1 MRVPRAPLIL
11 ALLLLS
17 LGLGGIASGGPPG
30 APASPGIPAAPA
42 FPVGPLAPV
51 APTVSATE
59 ATEAAEAA
67 KAATKPKP
75 PAVPLP
81 PEFGERID
89 VRAVDIEVV
98 VTDAKGQR
106 VHGLTA
112 ADFKLLVDGRE
123 ERIDYFAEVKEGQT
137 TPPASPASAASPAAV
152 TASAVR
158 AAPPSP
164 LSVPAGGR
172 VGTSYLV
179 FVDDLFPTSVQRNAT
194 LSTMERDLALL
205 GPGDR
210 MAVVA
215 FDGHGLTVLSGWT
228 GDVAALRKAFTLA
241 AKRKA
246 RGIQLLA
253 DRHGDRRSDAIDVQ
267 DVYDD
272 VDLLGVNAYGELPE
286 IDKQASGIARA
297 VTAAA
302 DALRGMPLPAGRR
315 VMMVLAGGWPWQ
327 GDVPALQPLTKT
339 ANLLGYTLYPV
350 NVQGFDPLAVAAD
363 AEAASTSISAKAEN
377 NYSPPIASYWQQSSE
392 LTLKWLAHATG
403 GMVAL
408 NRDHALRQVVE
419 DTRSYY
425 WLGFSPIWKADD
437 RPHTIRMEVRR
448 PGLTARARSR
458 FFDLSHATSA
468 VMTAESILSLGGD
481 PARKRLV
488 VTVGKPEPLDR
499 GTMELPLTF
508 AIPVEALTQLPQAA
522 SGYPVE
528 GNLSIASL
536 DAGGGRGTLPGRAL
550 RVTLPAAPRPG
561 VFVRFHSV
569 LRLSRTRQRLVFT
582 VTGADGAPVWNELE
596 VKP

>member
-1 MRVPRAPLIL
+1 
-11 ALLLLS
+11 
-17 LGLGGIASGGPPG
+17 
-30 APASPGIPAAPA
+30 
-42 FPVGPLAPV
+42 
-51 APTVSATE
+51 
-59 ATEAAEAA
+59 
-67 KAATKPKP
+67 
-75 PAVPLP
+75 
-81 PEFGERID
+81 
-89 VRAVDIEVV
+89 
-98 VTDAKGQR
+98 
-106 VHGLTA
+106 
-112 ADFKLLVDGRE
+112 
-123 ERIDYFAEVKEGQT
+123 
-137 TPPASPASAASPAAV
+137 
-152 TASAVR
+152 
-158 AAPPSP
+158 
-164 LSVPAGGR
+164 

-215 FDGHGLTVLSGWT
+215 FDGRGLTVLSGWT
-228 GDVAALRKAFTLA
+228 GDVAALRKAFALA
-241 AKRKA
+241 AKRQA
-246 RGIQLLA
+246 RGIHLLA

-286 IDKQASGIARA
+286 IDKQASGITRA

-363 AEAASTSISAKAEN
+363 AEVASTSISAKAEN

-392 LTLKWLAHATG
+392 LALKWLAHATG

-458 FFDLSHATSA
+458 FYDLSHATSTA
-468 VMTAESILSLGGD
+468 MTAESILSLGGD

-499 GTMELPLTF
+499 RTMELPLTF

-522 SGYPVE
+522 GGYPVE

-536 DAGGGRGTLPGRAL
+536 DTGGGRGILPGRAL

-569 LRLSRTRQRLVFT
+569 LRLSRTRQRLIFT

>member
-1 MRVPRAPLIL
+1 MRVPRAPFTLV
-11 ALLLLS
+11 LLLLS
-17 LGLGGIASGGPPG
+17 LGSGGVASGGPPVVPI
-30 APASPGIPAAPA
+30 APTVPAAPA
-42 FPVGPLAPV
+42 FPVAPV
-51 APTVSATE
+51 APTVSTTE

-67 KAATKPKP
+67 TAAAKPKP
-75 PAVPLP
+75 DAAPLP

-137 TPPASPASAASPAAV
+137 APPAAATAPTAV
-152 TASAVR
+152 AVR

-164 LSVPAGGR
+164 LSVPVGGR

-179 FVDDLFPTSVQRNAT
+179 FLDDAFSLTSQRNAA
-194 LSTMERDLALL
+194 LSTLRHDLALL

-210 MAVVA
+210 MAIVA
-215 FDGHGLTVLSGWT
+215 YDGRGLAVLSGWT
-228 GDVAALRKAFTLA
+228 ADAVALDKAFAQA
-241 AKRKA
+241 AKRKTHGE
-246 RGIQLLA
+246 RILA
-253 DRHGDRRSDAIDVQ
+253 DRRVGRRADAVDVQ
-267 DVYDD
+267 DLYDN
-272 VDLLGVNAYGELPE
+272 VDLLGATGYDLEE
-286 IDKQASGIARA
+286 IRIFGRYASGVGPA

-302 DALRGMPLPAGRR
+302 DALRGMALPEGRR
-315 VMMVLAGGWPWQ
+315 VMMVLAGSWPWN
-327 GDVPALQPLTKT
+327 GDSGALRPLTT
-339 ANLLGYTLYPV
+339 AANLRGYTLYPV
-350 NVQGFDPLAVAAD
+350 NVAGFDSL
-363 AEAASTSISAKAEN
+363 AEAANPEIRSTRISAEAVN
-377 NYSPPIASYWQQSSE
+377 MHSDPMVPAWQQFSE
-392 LTLKWLAHATG
+392 AALKSLAYATG
-403 GMVAL
+403 GVATL
-408 NRDHALRQVVE
+408 NRDHALRQVVL

-458 FFDLSHATSA
+458 FYDLSHATSA
-468 VMTAESILSLGGD
+468 AMTAESILSLGGD
-481 PARKRLV
+481 PAGKRLV
-488 VTVGKPEPLDR
+488 VTAGKPEPLDR
-499 GTMELPLTF
+499 RTMELPLTF

-536 DAGGGRGTLPGRAL
+536 DAGGGRGALPGQAL
-550 RVTLPAAPRPG
+550 RITLPAAPRPG
-561 VFVRFHSV
+561 GFVRFHSV
-569 LRLSRTRQRLVFT
+569 LRLSRSRQRLVFT
-582 VTGADGAPVWNELE
+582 VSGADGAPVWNDLE

>member
-1 MRVPRAPLIL
+1 V
-11 ALLLLS
+11 
-17 LGLGGIASGGPPG
+17 
-30 APASPGIPAAPA
+30 
-42 FPVGPLAPV
+42 APV

-59 ATEAAEAA
+59 ATDAAEAA
-67 KAATKPKP
+67 KAAAKPKLP
-75 PAVPLP
+75 VVPLP

-89 VRAVDIEVV
+89 VRAVDVEVV

-106 VHGLTA
+106 VHGLA
-112 ADFKLLVDGRE
+112 VADFKLLVDGRE

-137 TPPASPASAASPAAV
+137 TPPASPASPASAASPAAV
-152 TASAVR
+152 TVEAVR

-215 FDGHGLTVLSGWT
+215 FDGRRLTVLSGWT
-228 GDVAALRKAFTLA
+228 GDVAALRKAFALA

-246 RGIQLLA
+246 KGIHLLA

-267 DVYDD
+267 DVYED

-297 VTAAA
+297 VTAAG

-363 AEAASTSISAKAEN
+363 AEVASTAISAKAEN

-392 LTLKWLAHATG
+392 LALKWLAHATG
-403 GMVAL
+403 GVVAL
-408 NRDHALRQVVE
+408 NRDHALRQVVL

-437 RPHTIRMEVRR
+437 RPHTIQMEVRR

-458 FFDLSHATSA
+458 FYDLSHATSTA
-468 VMTAESILSLGGD
+468 MTAESILSLGGD

-499 GTMELPLTF
+499 RTMELPLTF

-536 DAGGGRGTLPGRAL
+536 NAGGGSGTLPGRAL

-561 VFVRFHSV
+561 VFLRFHSV
-569 LRLSRTRQRLVFT
+569 LRLSRTRQRLVFM
-582 VTGADGAPVWNELE
+582 VTGTDGAPVWNDLE